1 MDETKRAWDEVGDG
15 FVNLRRIISERYREL
30 GDERASRPAT
40 PDEGR
45 TADAI
50 RRATDELDRAFTS
63 LGDTLRDDDAREQ
76 MRDTGR
82 KLSDALKVTFAEVSE
97 EVRRAVG
104 SRRSRGPSEAGPPAR
119 PTDPPVDSDSST

>member
-15 FVNLRRIISERYREL
+15 FVNLRRIISERYRDL
-30 GDERASRPAT
+30 GEERTSRTTT
-40 PDEGR
+40 PEEGR
-45 TADAI
+45 TADAF

-97 EVRRAVG
+97 EVRRAV
-104 SRRSRGPSEAGPPAR
+104 SRRQSPDPSEAGPPVR
-119 PTDPPVDSDSST
+119 PTDPPADSDSST